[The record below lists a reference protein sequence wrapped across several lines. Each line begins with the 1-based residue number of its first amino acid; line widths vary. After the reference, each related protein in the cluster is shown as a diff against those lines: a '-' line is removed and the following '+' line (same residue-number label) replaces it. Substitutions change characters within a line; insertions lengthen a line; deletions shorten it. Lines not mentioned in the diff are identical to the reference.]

1 MRTPSDGTAE
11 ALEPLIPPAGEHGG
25 DGAAVAAALG
35 VEPEA
40 VLDLS
45 ATLNPFAPDVPA
57 LAARHLGSL
66 RRYPDVGAAEALV
79 AGMVGAPGRLVL
91 TAGAAQA
98 IALVAD
104 RLEVGRVDE
113 PEFSLYRRHLRRL
126 DPAAPRWRSDPHSPS
141 GRLATPDVG
150 RTEDSGAPGSTEGS
164 GRGATPHDGRTQDR
178 RAPAEP
184 EVTGVSGPRATLHDG
199 RADATAAAATTEV
212 WDEAYLPMSA
222 GTWTRGRPGWAIGSL
237 TKAFACPG
245 LRIGYAIAPDEDAAA
260 DLRRRRP
267 AWAVDGLACALVPEL
282 VTAADP
288 PTWTRLIGRARED
301 LVRILRRHGLAPEAS
316 DAPWV
321 LVGGAAG
328 LRTALALRAVVVRD
342 CSSFG
347 LPDHV
352 RISVPDPPGLDRLD
366 RALAAVLES
375 FSPPKLGS

>member
-1 MRTPSDGTAE
+1 MRTPPDGSAE
-11 ALEPLIPPAGEHGG
+11 AIEPLIPPAGEHGG

-126 DPAAPRWRSDPHSPS
+126 DPAGPRWRSDPHSPS
-141 GRLATPDVG
+141 GRLATTDDPD
-150 RTEDSGAPGSTEGS
+150 D
-164 GRGATPHDGRTQDR
+164 
-178 RAPAEP
+178 
-184 EVTGVSGPRATLHDG
+184 
-199 RADATAAAATTEV
+199 DASDAAEV

-245 LRIGYAIAPDEDAAA
+245 LRIGYAIAPDEGAAA

-267 AWAVDGLACALVPEL
+267 EWAVDGLACALVPEL

-288 PTWTRLIGRARED
+288 PTWTRLIARARDD
-301 LVRILRRHGLAPEAS
+301 LVRVLRRHGLAPEPS

-328 LRTALALRAVVVRD
+328 LRTELARRAVVVRD

-352 RISVPDPPGLDRLD
+352 RISVPDAPGLDRLD
-366 RALAAVLES
+366 RALRAVAPS
-375 FSPPKLGS
+375 FSPPRLG

>member
-1 MRTPSDGTAE
+1 MRKAAE
-11 ALEPLIPPAGEHGG
+11 PVIPPAGEHGG

-35 VEPEA
+35 LEPEA

-45 ATLNPFAPDVPA
+45 ATLNPFAPDVAA
-57 LAARHLGSL
+57 LAARHLGTL
-66 RRYPDVGAAEALV
+66 RRYPDVDAAEALV

-104 RLEVGRVDE
+104 RLAAGRVDE

-126 DPAAPRWRSDPHSPS
+126 DPSGPRWRSDPHSPS
-141 GRLATPDVG
+141 GHLADPADPD
-150 RTEDSGAPGSTEGS
+150 DA
-164 GRGATPHDGRTQDR
+164 
-178 RAPAEP
+178 
-184 EVTGVSGPRATLHDG
+184 
-199 RADATAAAATTEV
+199 ADV

-222 GTWTRGRPGWAIGSL
+222 GTWTRGRPGWAVGSL

-245 LRIGYAIAPDEDAAA
+245 LRIGYAVAPDEEAAA

-288 PTWTRLIGRARED
+288 PTWTRLIAGAKDD
-301 LVRILRRHGLAPEAS
+301 LERMLRRHGLAPEPS

-328 LRTALALRAVVVRD
+328 LRTALARRAVVVRD

-352 RISVPDPPGLDRLD
+352 RISVPDAPGLDRLD
-366 RALAAVLES
+366 RALRA
-375 FSPPKLGS
+375 LG